1 MMSGTRSWNPIKCS
15 WCGGFGIVDKGWLEV
30 SPEECDHCAGGVQW
44 VHARTGTVAAYPG
57 GPLQGRI
64 PPQLESAP
72 DVWAE
77 TDEDEQAA

>member
-1 MMSGTRSWNPIKCS
+1 MSEGRKRVGDSAC
-15 WCGGFGIVDKGWLEV
+15 
-30 SPEECDHCAGGVQW
+30 
-44 VHARTGTVAAYPG
+44 PG
-57 GPLQGRI
+57 GCGTLIEWNLIACEACFPYVLLMGPYATAQQIRAFMLEH